1 LRVADTPRWLYL
13 PGGGA
18 LVTGDNDAVDRMTR
32 LARYER
38 LLHRWESRPAY
49 ALAAVAL
56 VAVAVWLLVTRAVP
70 AVVEEVAQ
78 RIPVET
84 EAVLG
89 RETLE
94 SMDEHIFK
102 PSTLSAARQDSLRG
116 KLERMA
122 GAPGEAVPYR
132 LEFRASPV
140 LGANA
145 LALPSG
151 IVVMTDELV
160 RKSKN
165 DQEVLG
171 VLAHELGHVQH
182 RHTMRHLLESSAIA
196 LIIAAI
202 TGDVASATSLAAAAP
217 TVLLQLKYSRDAERE
232 ADRYAID
239 LMRKVGYDP
248 RHFTALL
255 ARIEPP
261 KRVRAFMPGF
271 LSSHPATEERLA
283 LVRGGPADPVPAED
297 IAPESDA
304 VAAKPPAGGLV
315 ADAPRRAAVDP
326 VHRQIV
332 ALLEQRNFDGLDQ
345 LFGGL
350 QRAFDADAS
359 ASLPLQRA
367 YAAFD
372 HVPREAGGT
381 LDDWIKA
388 RPASYAAR
396 TARGCFFYYQG
407 IAARGKDFI
416 AKTPEANLQSMR
428 YFLERARSDLERS
441 LDLTAKPYVSRLTMM
456 SIARVAG
463 TRDEGDVQYAEA
475 VKLAPQSVELRL
487 ARITSLEPRWG
498 GREDQMEAFIA
509 QARAELR
516 DRRAADRVAARLP
529 AYRAE
534 AAQRGNE
541 FAESLALFDEAIALD
556 ASPILLCERAYVL
569 GKLNRAEDAFAD
581 VKRAFETPEPPAYCL
596 TQAVYAAS
604 RTSDV
609 AAAMAVLTIVIEAD
623 PRSAHA
629 YNQRGFRHQKAG
641 SMELAFRDYQAAAN
655 LGDPYGQLM
664 AGKMQWAGVGT
675 PANREEALEWL
686 KKAAAQGHPDAK
698 LSLRQALEQLG
709 RK

>member
-1 LRVADTPRWLYL
+1 
-13 PGGGA
+13 
-18 LVTGDNDAVDRMTR
+18 
-32 LARYER
+32 
-38 LLHRWESRPAY
+38 
-49 ALAAVAL
+49 
-56 VAVAVWLLVTRAVP
+56 VAVWLLVARAVP

-89 RETLE
+89 RQTLE

-102 PSTLSAARQDSLRG
+102 PSTLSAARQDALRG

-122 GAPGEAVPYR
+122 GSAVAYR

-171 VLAHELGHVQH
+171 VLAHELGHVRH
-182 RHTMRHLLESSAIA
+182 RHTMRRLLEGSAIA
-196 LIIAAI
+196 LILAAI

-239 LMRKVGYDP
+239 LMRKAGYDP

-255 ARIEPP
+255 GRIEPP
-261 KRVRAFMPGF
+261 KRVRAFVPSF

-283 LVRGGPADPVPAED
+283 LVRAGPADPVPAED
-297 IAPESDA
+297 LAPESDA
-304 VAAKPPAGGLV
+304 VAAKPPAEGLV
-315 ADAPRRAAVDP
+315 ADTPKRAAVDP
-326 VHRQIV
+326 VHREVV
-332 ALLEQRNFDGLDQ
+332 ALLGKRDFDGLDA

-350 QRAFDADAS
+350 QQAFEADAS

-372 HVPREAGGT
+372 RVPREAGGT
-381 LDDWIKA
+381 LDEWIKA

-396 TARGCFFYYQG
+396 AARGCFFYYQG
-407 IAARGKDFI
+407 IAARGRDFI
-416 AKTPEANLQSMR
+416 AKTPEANLASMR
-428 YFLERARSDLERS
+428 YFLERALADFARS
-441 LDLTAKPYVSRLTMM
+441 LDLTAKPYVSRLTLM
-456 SIARVAG
+456 SIARVTG
-463 TRDEGDVQYAEA
+463 NHEQGDEQYAEA
-475 VKLAPQSVELRL
+475 LKLAPQSAELRL
-487 ARITSLEPRWG
+487 ARMTSLEPRWG
-498 GREDQMEAFIA
+498 GSESRMEAFIA
-509 QARAELR
+509 EARAELR
-516 DRRAADRVAARLP
+516 DPRAADRVAARLP

-534 AAQRGNE
+534 AAQRENE
-541 FAESLALFDEAIALD
+541 FAAALALFDEAVALD
-556 ASPILLCERAYVL
+556 ASPGLLCERAYVL

-581 VKRAFETPEPPAYCL
+581 VKRAFEAPEPPAYCL

-604 RTSDV
+604 RTSDS
-609 AAAMAVLTIVIEAD
+609 AAAVAVLSTVIEAD
-623 PRSAHA
+623 PRSVHA
-629 YNQRGFRHQKAG
+629 YNQRGFRHQTAG
-641 SMELAFRDYQAAAN
+641 SMELAFRDYQASAS
-655 LGDPYGQLM
+655 LGDAYGQLM
-664 AGKMQWAGVGT
+664 AGKMQWAGMGT

-698 LSLRQALEQLG
+698 LSLKQALEQVG